1 MTVKVLHPGLLTT
14 IQDLGRYGSQKYGVI
29 VSGAMDSYSLRV
41 ANLLVG
47 NDEGEGALEITLF
60 GTTLY
65 FEKDSL
71 ISITG
76 GDLLTTIDGKNA
88 PMWRPILIRK
98 GSILKFK
105 SAIKGSRA
113 YLAFAGGISTPKV
126 MESKSTYLRAGI
138 GGFQGRA
145 LQKEDTFECGNL
157 NELNH
162 LLVQQ
167 LENLNGHFTWA
178 VNYSALINLK
188 PSQTIRVLKGT
199 EFNRFDNNSQ
209 QTLFNEPYTITT
221 QADRMG
227 YRLEGP
233 TLSLAEP
240 FELLSE
246 SVTYGTIQ
254 VPPNGQPI
262 ILMADRQTTG
272 GYPKIGQVISADLPS
287 LAQLQPTSTIQF
299 KEVTHEEAIMELLK
313 KEKIIDEIKM
323 AIHYKR
329 IY

>member
-1 MTVKVLHPGLLTT
+1 MTIKVLHPGLLTT

-65 FEKDSL
+65 FEKDLL
-71 ISITG
+71 IAITG
-76 GDLLTTIDGKNA
+76 GDLLATIDGKKA
-88 PMWRPILIRK
+88 PMWRPILMRK
-98 GSILKFK
+98 GSVLKFK
-105 SAIKGSRA
+105 SAIKGCRA
-113 YLAFAGGISTPKV
+113 YLAFAGGIVIPKV
-126 MESKSTYLRAGI
+126 MGSKSTYLRAEI

-145 LQKEDTFECGNL
+145 LRKEDTFECGEM

-162 LLVQQ
+162 SLVQQ
-167 LENLNGHFTWA
+167 LEKMNGHFTWA

-188 PSQTIRVLKGT
+188 SSQTIRVLKGT
-199 EFNRFDNNSQ
+199 EFNRFDKNSQ
-209 QTLFNEPYTITT
+209 QMLFNEPYTITT

-233 TLSLAEP
+233 VLSLAEP

-272 GYPKIGQVISADLPS
+272 GYPKISQIISADLPS

-299 KEVTHEEAIMELLK
+299 KEVTHEQAEMELLK
-313 KEKIIDEIKM
+313 KEQVIDEIKM
-323 AIHYKR
+323 AIQFKR
-329 IY
+329 LY